1 MSLEFE
7 KVDDILTEETIYTM
21 DKNFTRYRDQIKD
34 TIMDLVYRVQDYDC
48 DKGPRMFD
56 DITAISFALDAM
68 IDTLRE
74 YQISYTALLEKYNRI
89 VKETE

>member
-74 YQISYTALLEKYNRI
+74 YQMSYATLLEKYNNL
-89 VKETE
+89 VKAE

>member
-21 DKNFTRYRDQIKD
+21 NKNFTNYSDQIKSNA
-34 TIMDLVYRVQDYDC
+34 MDLVYRSQNYGYETDA
-48 DKGPRMFD
+48 RMFD

-74 YQISYTALLEKYNRI
+74 YQDSYAALLGKYKEL
-89 VKETE
+89 VKAE

>member
-1 MSLEFE
+1 MSLEFK
-7 KVDDILTEETIYTM
+7 KVDDVLTEETFYTM
-21 DKNFTRYRDQIKD
+21 DKNFTRYSDQIKD
-34 TIMDLVYRVQDYDC
+34 TIMDLVYRVEDYDC

-74 YQISYTALLEKYNRI
+74 YQMSYTALMEKYSNL
-89 VKETE
+89 VKAE

>member
-7 KVDDILTEETIYTM
+7 KVDDILTKEAIYTM
-21 DKNFTRYRDQIKD
+21 NQNFTRYSDQIKS
-34 TIMDLVYRVQDYDC
+34 TSMDLVYRSQNYDYETDA
-48 DKGPRMFD
+48 RMFD

-74 YQISYTALLEKYNRI
+74 YQMSYAALLEKYNDL
-89 VKETE
+89 VKAE